1 MPTTRPPEFIPFG
14 GRCGDV
20 NGLRESDSGRL
31 RASVRALLPAVATLA
46 ALFALAVP
54 LAAVLPSA
62 DDDGVGGGLLNLLA
76 QSARYAILIAGAV
89 WLAAR
94 LERRSY
100 DAFGMNVDG
109 RWLRDVAAGVAASVL
124 GVAASLWWGSAQGSR
139 AVDLAGWPPTGPSAL
154 AVAAV
159 LAVYTGYFLLG
170 NVFEEVVYRRI
181 ALGNLAEGLTDRELS
196 PRVAVLVATLASL
209 ALFGAYHV
217 PLRGNVVVAVDAA
230 MVGVTFALAYVLTGD
245 LGLAIGVHFGRLP
258 TVFMTG
264 RTFAGVQVPGFVDLT
279 RNTLVANLEVK
290 LVEIGV
296 GCVLVAAW
304 VYATR
309 GDLRLAPSVW
319 DPDDG

>member
-1 MPTTRPPEFIPFG
+1 MPVD
-14 GRCGDV
+14 GRLGHV
-20 NGLRESDSGRL
+20 RVLREADAGRL
-31 RASVRALLPAVATLA
+31 RASARAVLPVVATLA

-62 DDDGVGGGLLNLLA
+62 EDAGVGGGLLNLLA
-76 QSARYAILIAGAV
+76 QSARYAVLIAGAV

-100 DAFGMNVDG
+100 DAFGLSVDG
-109 RWLRDVAAGVAASVL
+109 RWLRDLAAGVAASVL
-124 GVAASLWWGSAQGSR
+124 GVAASLWWGSVQGSR
-139 AVDLAGWPPTGPSAL
+139 AVDLAAWSPSGPSAL
-154 AVAAV
+154 AVGAV
-159 LAVYTGYFLLG
+159 LAAYAGYFLLG
-170 NVFEEVVYRRI
+170 NVFEELVYRRI
-181 ALGNLAEGLTDRELS
+181 ALGNFAEGLTDRGRS
-196 PRVAVLVATLASL
+196 PRFAVLVATLASL
-209 ALFGAYHV
+209 VLFGAYHV

-245 LGLAIGVHFGRLP
+245 LGLAVGVHFGRLP

-264 RTFAGVQVPGFVDLT
+264 RTFAGVEVPAFVDLT
-279 RNTLVANLEVK
+279 RNTLAANLEVK

-296 GCVLVAAW
+296 VCLLVAAW

-319 DPDDG
+319 NPDDG